1 MKLTVLGAHDLE
13 SKTTRATCLLVDNH
27 LAIDAGGLTTA
38 LTLEQQRKINTV
50 LLTHHHFDH
59 TRDLVTLGFNNVLWQ
74 GQIKV
79 YGLPQTFE
87 IVIPCLLDGR
97 IYVNMLEPASLAL
110 KGSMLPNHVRSVE
123 ELSPI
128 KLCTV
133 TAYQEET
140 ISGYN
145 VLPVPVPHSVPTV
158 GYLVRSESGQ
168 SLFYTGDTGPGLSGC
183 WQHIKPDLLV
193 IETTGPN
200 KLTDKLSKK
209 GHLSPQS
216 LKQELLQFKSINGYL
231 PEILVIHRAPPFE
244 EEIKE
249 EIEQVSEELQVDIM
263 IGYEGMEVTVES
275 KR

>member
-1 MKLTVLGAHDLE
+1 VELTVLGAHDLE
-13 SKTTRATCLLVDNH
+13 SKTTRATCLLVDDH
-27 LAIDAGGLTTA
+27 LAIDAGGLTSA
-38 LTLEQQRKINTV
+38 LTLEQQSKISTV

-59 TRDLVTLGFNNVLWQ
+59 TRDLVTLGFNNILWQ

-87 IVIPCLLDGR
+87 VVVPCLLDGK
-97 IYVNMLEPASLAL
+97 IYVNLLEHASLAL
-110 KGSMLPNHVRSVE
+110 KGSMLPNPARAE
-123 ELSPI
+123 DELSPI
-128 KLCTV
+128 KLCTI
-133 TAYQEET
+133 TPYQEE
-140 ISGYN
+140 IILGYN

-168 SLFYTGDTGPGLSGC
+168 SLFYTGDTGPGLSDC
-183 WQHIKPDLLV
+183 WHYIKPDLLV

-216 LKQELLQFKSINGYL
+216 LKRELLQFKSINGYL
-231 PEILVIHRAPPFE
+231 PEIMVVHRAPPFE
-244 EEIKE
+244 ELIKE
-249 EIEQVSEELQVDIM
+249 EIKQVSEDLQVDIM
-263 IGYEGMEVTVES
+263 IGYEGMEVIVQG